1 MTEKLSSLDTER
13 FGFNIA
19 RVNDFNTD
27 VRSRLETFRALD
39 TKLIIARVDAADLD
53 LVNRLEKN
61 GFCIKDIQQTY
72 NFDFTKAKIPN
83 QVDNLP
89 FALRFARPEDADQIA
104 ALAGSALQN
113 HGHYYA
119 DKRLD
124 PALCGDIY
132 ADWARKSCCDN
143 GVADKVILAER
154 EGRVIG
160 FLSLKQHERAGERY
174 CAGVIGAVAVGYQGM
189 GIFRAINIAAL
200 LWVNTLAVDRLEH
213 NVLVTNYPINRTL
226 AGLGFVVFR
235 SAITLHGWLDEMP
248 RDRSSDE

>member
-1 MTEKLSSLDTER
+1 MTEKLSPLDTER

-27 VRSRLETFRALD
+27 VRSRLEAFRTLD
-39 TKLIIARVDAADLD
+39 TKLIIARVDAVDLD

-104 ALAGSALQN
+104 TLAGSALES

-124 PALCGDIY
+124 PTLCGAIY
-132 ADWARKSCCDN
+132 ADWARKSCRDN
-143 GVADKVILAER
+143 AVADKVILAER

-160 FLSLKQHERAGERY
+160 FLSLKNHGRAGERY
-174 CAGVIGAVAVGYQGM
+174 CAGVIGAVAVGYHGM

-200 LWVNTLAVDRLEH
+200 QWANTLAVDRLEH

-226 AGLGFVVFR
+226 AGLGFVVVR
-235 SAITLHGWLDEMP
+235 SAITLHGWLDEMSC
-248 RDRSSDE
+248 DRSSDE